1 MQCEIVF
8 GGKMRFLSNMFRW
21 RYLPSVNRTWQVVS
35 RLVFSHD
42 SISKK
47 AFNVRKYTWI
57 MVESKHGYE
66 EDCGV

>member
-1 MQCEIVF
+1 MS
-8 GGKMRFLSNMFRW
+8 FLSNMFRW

-47 AFNVRKYTWI
+47 AFQCEEVHLDNGGIKTWL
-57 MVESKHGYE
+57 
-66 EDCGV
+66 